1 VKFDVDLP
9 AVRGHDRV
17 MTKANDVYDAI
28 LEMRRGNGAVVLL
41 TYRGDW

>member
-1 VKFDVDLP
+1 MRDTSSKV
-9 AVRGHDRV
+9 AMINI
-17 MTKANDVYDAI
+17 MTDANDVYDAI